1 VNENSLRNLN
11 QPSEVKA
18 RAARTKKGM
27 EYYVTRVKKTFI
39 QSPDLLRSL
48 KAAAKRQRVLLE
60 KSVSDDDNGRLS
72 EDEVKELAVINNFLK
87 PYLDKTVATKFESD
101 NKHEIEGKIQI
112 FTVKPTADDE

>member
-1 VNENSLRNLN
+1 MITQTFFHENCTNIVNENSLRNLN

-72 EDEVKELAVINNFLK
+72 EEEVKELAVINNFLK
-87 PYLDKTVATKFESD
+87 PYLALQENSQLLTKL
-101 NKHEIEGKIQI
+101 
-112 FTVKPTADDE
+112 